1 MGGMKVEREEK
12 KKGWERREGGE
23 EFTVSVSSLLFVLPA
38 VSCSQ
43 I

>member
-23 EFTVSVSSLLFVLPA
+23 EFAVPVSSLSFVLPA